1 MLTLST
7 AFFLLSNISVA
18 PFYLLILVAPRA
30 PLTRRVLGSLWPV
43 ALPALVHVVFIIL
56 IIVISRPDVL
66 SLWRALYIEHG
77 LFGSTT
83 VLFLSEMY
91 GSFPEFAT
99 LHGWVHI
106 VVGDLFMAR
115 WAYLDALTRR
125 TPAWFLRLVALLI
138 GFLGPIGV
146 IVYVVVRTRLPLLQ
160 QPIPHQSQF

>member
-7 AFFLLSNISVA
+7 TFFILSNISVA
-18 PFYLLILVAPRA
+18 PFYLLMIVAPRA

-56 IIVISRPDVL
+56 IVVISRPDVL
-66 SLWRALYIEHG
+66 GLWRALYIKNG

-83 VLFLSEMY
+83 VLFLSQIY

-99 LHGWVHI
+99 LHGWVHV

-125 TPAWFLRLVALLI
+125 TPVWLLQLVALLI

-146 IVYVVVRTRLPLLQ
+146 IVYVVVRTRFPLIQ
-160 QPIPHQSQF
+160 QHPPRQSQF